1 MKPPPTIDE
10 GPQAA
15 ARFMD
20 ALKTVIAVPKSA
32 VLNPFKKPKAKRKG
46 QAARKH

>member
-1 MKPPPTIDE
+1 MIE

-15 ARFMD
+15 ARFMK

-32 VLNPFKKPKAKRKG
+32 VSNPFKKPKAKREKP
-46 QAARKH
+46 AARRPAK